1 MAVKFVTSHT
11 VGALYNKGEVA
22 KFDPEVEAD
31 LIKRKIAEAVEAKGK
46 GRQKAPKPAL
56 TIGKAEDGAFVV
68 LDGAV
73 EVKGGFADEAAAQA
87 FIAEQ
92 G

>member
-1 MAVKFVTSHT
+1 MAVKFTRSHT
-11 VGALYNKGEVA
+11 VGALYNKDEVA

-46 GRQKAPKPAL
+46 GRQKAPKPTL
-56 TIGKAEDGAFVV
+56 TSKKVEDGSFVV
-68 LDGAV
+68 LNGAV

-87 FIAEQ
+87 FIDEQ